1 MKKKWFMLGLIV
13 LTIINISAL
22 GTFLYNRLSNDE
34 GNNMPCDTV
43 THGCYL
49 KSHLKISDEQ
59 ALNLDSSESMYR
71 HKTDPIIRQI
81 IEKRSILVAELIKE
95 ESDTIKIGH
104 VLNEINSLQALIQK
118 DALDRLIREKN
129 ILRPEQRSGYFSLI
143 LGKLCYEADS
153 LLNTKC
159 QQQSNHQ

>member
-1 MKKKWFMLGLIV
+1 MKKKWFISGLIL

-22 GTFLYNRLSNDE
+22 GTFLYNRLSNNE
-34 GNNMPCDTV
+34 GNNVSCDPV

-49 KSHLKISDEQ
+49 KSHIKISDEQ

-71 HKTDPIIRQI
+71 HKTDPIVRQI

-104 VLNEINSLQALIQK
+104 VLNEIDSLQAIIQK
-118 DALDRLIREKN
+118 NAMARLIREKN
-129 ILRPEQRSGYFSLI
+129 VLKPEQRSEYFSLI
-143 LGKLCYEADS
+143 LGKLCNEVDS
-153 LLNTKC
+153 LSNTKC
-159 QQQSNHQ
+159 Q